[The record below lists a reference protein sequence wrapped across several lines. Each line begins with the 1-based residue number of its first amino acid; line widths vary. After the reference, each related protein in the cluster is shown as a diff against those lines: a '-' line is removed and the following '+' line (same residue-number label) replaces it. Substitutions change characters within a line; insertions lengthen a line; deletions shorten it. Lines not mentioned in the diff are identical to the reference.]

1 MLIDLNNK
9 VAIVTGAGRGI
20 GNEIARTLAAEGA
33 IVVVTDI
40 RQELLDEVAEQWRQN
55 GWKGLQL
62 LCDVRKAEENRAVVA
77 AVEQAFGRIDIL
89 VNNAGTSK
97 RGSFMENDDAVWAT
111 DFEMKVFGAIRLV
124 KLVIPHMRKA
134 GGGRIIMVTNIG
146 AKTPAAGSTPTSISR
161 AAGIALTKAMSK
173 EFAPDNILVN
183 TVCIGRIKSGQ
194 HERRFTK
201 SGESAE
207 SYYGKMGKE
216 IPLGRV
222 GETIEAANA
231 IVFLASDMASYIT
244 GTSIN
249 MDGGMAGTV

>member
-1 MLIDLNNK
+1 MELGLKGK
-9 VAIVTGAGRGI
+9 VAIITGGTEGI
-20 GNEIARTLAAEGA
+20 GKETARVLAQEGA
-33 IVVVTDI
+33 K
-40 RQELLDEVAEQWRQN
+40 VAICSR
-55 GWKGLQL
+55 
-62 LCDVRKAEENRAVVA
+62 RPA
-77 AVEQAFGRIDIL
+77 AVEATVAELKKVSADVLGVPCDVSKPEDVSRLVEATVKQFGRIDIL

-97 RGSFMENDDAVWAT
+97 RGSFMENDDAVWAA

-124 KLVIPHMRKA
+124 KLVIPHMRKS
-134 GGGRIIMVTNIG
+134 GGGRIINITNIG
-146 AKTPAAGSTPTSISR
+146 AKTPGAGSTPTSISR

-194 HERRFTK
+194 HERRFNK
-201 SGESAE
+201 SGEGAD
-207 SYYGKMGKE
+207 SYYAKMGKE

-222 GETIEAANA
+222 GETIEAAHA

-249 MDGGMAGTV
+249 MDGGMSGAV